1 MHERVERWI
10 GCSGREGLISVISPY
25 PARSTHLFDIRSMS
39 SIPGV
44 NLGRGN
50 VMISY
55 NLISS
60 CVCCGIRW
68 TRLEALCIPSLNL
81 LDARHLT
88 QAIGQ
93 GVELDYTMG

>member
-55 NLISS
+55 TSHKLMCLLRNSLHSPRSS
-60 CVCCGIRW
+60 VH
-68 TRLEALCIPSLNL
+68 TKP
-81 LDARHLT
+81 
-88 QAIGQ
+88 
-93 GVELDYTMG
+93 